1 MKKKIFFKL
10 VLLVVVGCA
19 NGSRVPYS
27 RLHFSTQ
34 PETIEEGI
42 NEAEHLRNLIQKMQG
57 VQFGDLIFKKNTS
70 AYWVLPEI
78 DRLELAVTGRE
89 AQFSADE
96 FQKRQADLEAQ
107 HIDYVIFSLDLRMP
121 FYSGWSQ
128 NQLMEFLKEN
138 LLVTLENGTGEVFQS
153 ERLVFAVIERFGG
166 EPSRDTDSV
175 RKEELEVQVP
185 VRVLFNKL
193 SEENPLISPA
203 IKIVAIKLRLKQRP
217 PFRVGFFDDK
227 FFQGFRWKIVQEGR
241 K

>member
-1 MKKKIFFKL
+1 M
-10 VLLVVVGCA
+10 GCA
-19 NGSRVPYS
+19 NTSQVPYS

-57 VQFGDLIFKKNTS
+57 VQFGDLVFKQNSS

-107 HIDYVIFSLDLRMP
+107 HIEYVVFSLDLRMP

-128 NQLMEFLKEN
+128 NQFMEYLKEN

-153 ERLVFAVIERFGG
+153 ARLVFAIIERFGG
-166 EPSRDTDSV
+166 EPSRETNS
-175 RKEELEVQVP
+175 RKEGLEVQVP
-185 VRVLFNKL
+185 VRVLFTKL
-193 SEENPLISPA
+193 NEETPLISPA
-203 IKIVAIKLRLKQRP
+203 TKTVAIKLRLKQRP

-227 FFQGFRWKIVQEGR
+227 FFQGFRWKIIQNDR